1 MEVEINNWERKR
13 RICLR
18 RKSLEFWGSFGG
30 SSLWAEMEG
39 WTPNKK
45 PKSRTHIAI
54 LCPFSWKE
62 PVNELVYKTEIDSEI
77 ENKLKIIK
85 EDSRGGGRGKLGVF
99 HEHIRTILY
108 KLDKQQGKTK
118 KRKGQSPSSSP
129 LSLQRPSPSPDNVSF
144 PYPVVQ
150 WGELSHH

>member
-1 MEVEINNWERKR
+1 MKINYKFLQPTGTMKR
-13 RICLR
+13 I
-18 RKSLEFWGSFGG
+18 
-30 SSLWAEMEG
+30 
-39 WTPNKK
+39 
-45 PKSRTHIAI
+45 SRSDFDLNLDAV
-54 LCPFSWKE
+54 L
-62 PVNELVYKTEIDSEI
+62 D
-77 ENKLKIIK
+77 KIIK